1 MDKDMKL
8 PLIENGSVID
18 HIDCG
23 MAIKVLRIL
32 GLTSGE
38 PEQTVTVLIKAAS
51 RKRKWKDI
59 VKVEGKELKPRE
71 VNQIALVAPHAT
83 INIIRNHTVVK
94 KITPALPDDVKG
106 IVKCTNLSCISNLN
120 EPIEPSFKVE
130 CREPVKLRCHYCDRV
145 VEDPGSHLIE

>member
-1 MDKDMKL
+1 MEKDMKL

-32 GLTSGE
+32 KLTTDV

-51 RKRKWKDI
+51 KKQKWKDI
-59 VKVEGKELKPRE
+59 VKVEGKELKQRE
-71 VNQIALVAPHAT
+71 VNQIALVAPQAT
-83 INIIRNHTVVK
+83 INIIRNHVVVK
-94 KITPALPDDVKG
+94 KIKPELPDEVKG
-106 IVKCTNLSCISNLN
+106 IVKCTNPSCISNLS

-130 CREPVKLRCHYCDRV
+130 CRDPVKLRCHYCDRI